1 MAAMDPESA
10 ARINLAGRI
19 LARRMSGGDG
29 PPVLLSEIAQ
39 LRFLA
44 ESDEEREMPIERLAV
59 VVIDRERRRM
69 GIRPPHHGLWGS
81 RQN

>member
-1 MAAMDPESA
+1 MDAESA
-10 ARINLAGRI
+10 ARIKLAGRI
-19 LARRMSGGDG
+19 LARGMSGGG

-44 ESDEEREMPIERLAV
+44 ESDAERAMLIEKLAV
-59 VVIDRERRRM
+59 AVIDRERRRM
-69 GIRPPHHGLWGS
+69 GIRHPQDGLWGS